1 MGPGG
6 TMNFQMNKPSR
17 QKRVMLGGLSV
28 VAAAVGIRLLSSGP
42 ESAPAATVTSSSAT
56 NLDPTP
62 SQPVKGAMTVVW
74 PTDMAR
80 DPFHSDRVFPPAAP
94 SPEPKQQEVPSV
106 VAPSGLSV
114 DYAAIVRDKM
124 NLKGTILGERP
135 IAMMNGRVYRIGEVL
150 EGFTIVEIEKNQITV
165 EREGTRFVVTVN

>member
-6 TMNFQMNKPSR
+6 TMNVEANKPSR
-17 QKRVMLGGLSV
+17 TKLVMLGGLSV

-42 ESAPAATVTSSSAT
+42 ESAPAATITPPSAT
-56 NLDPTP
+56 PIVPTP
-62 SQPVKGAMTVVW
+62 AQPVQGATAVEW

-80 DPFHSDRVFPPAAP
+80 DPFHSERVFPPAAP
-94 SPEPKQQEVPSV
+94 PPEPKPDVPV
-106 VAPSGLSV
+106 VVTPSALPV
-114 DYAAIVRDKM
+114 DYAAIVREKF

>member
-17 QKRVMLGGLSV
+17 QKVVMLGGLSV

-42 ESAPAATVTSSSAT
+42 ESAPAATVTPSSAT
-56 NLDPTP
+56 PVLPTP
-62 SQPVKGAMTVVW
+62 SQPGKGAMPIVW
-74 PTDMAR
+74 PTDMPR

-94 SPEPKQQEVPSV
+94 PPDPKQQEVPTV
-106 VAPSGLSV
+106 VVPTGLPV
-114 DYAAIVRDKM
+114 DYAAIVREKF

>member
-6 TMNFQMNKPSR
+6 TMNFQVNKLSR
-17 QKRVMLGGLSV
+17 QKMVMLAGLSI
-28 VAAAVGIRLLSSGP
+28 VAAAVAIRLLSSGP

-62 SQPVKGAMTVVW
+62 SQPVKGAMAVVW
-74 PTDMAR
+74 PTDIAR

-94 SPEPKQQEVPSV
+94 PEPKQQEVPTV

-114 DYAAIVRDKM
+114 DYAAIVREKM

>member
-1 MGPGG
+1 
-6 TMNFQMNKPSR
+6 MNFQVNKPSR
-17 QKRVMLGGLSV
+17 QRVVMLGGLSV

-42 ESAPAATVTSSSAT
+42 ESAPAATVTPSSAT
-56 NLDPTP
+56 SVLPTP
-62 SQPVKGAMTVVW
+62 SQSTKGAMTVVW

-94 SPEPKQQEVPSV
+94 TPEPKQQEDPVA

-114 DYAAIVRDKM
+114 DYAAIVREKF

-150 EGFTIVEIEKNQITV
+150 EGFTIVEIQKNQITV
-165 EREGTRFVVTVN
+165 EREGTRFGVTVN

>member
-6 TMNFQMNKPSR
+6 TMNFQVNKLSR
-17 QKRVMLGGLSV
+17 QKTVMLAGLSI
-28 VAAAVGIRLLSSGP
+28 VAAAVAIRLLSSGP

-62 SQPVKGAMTVVW
+62 SQPVKGAMAVVW
-74 PTDMAR
+74 PTDIAR

-94 SPEPKQQEVPSV
+94 PEPKQQEVPTV

-114 DYAAIVRDKM
+114 DYAAIVREKM

-150 EGFTIVEIEKNQITV
+150 DGFTIVEIETNQITV
-165 EREGTRFVVTVN
+165 EREGMRFVVTVN

>member
-1 MGPGG
+1 MSDA
-6 TMNFQMNKPSR
+6 NKTSR
-17 QKRVMLGGLSV
+17 TKLVMLGGLSV

-42 ESAPAATVTSSSAT
+42 EAAPAATVMPSSVSPVV
-56 NLDPTP
+56 PTP
-62 SQPVKGAMTVVW
+62 SQPLKGAMTVVW

-80 DPFHSDRVFPPAAP
+80 DPFHSDLVFPPAAP
-94 SPEPKQQEVPSV
+94 APEPKSDVPV
-106 VAPSGLSV
+106 VVPPSGPGV
-114 DYAAIVRDKM
+114 DYASIVREKI

-135 IAMMNGRVYRIGEVL
+135 IAMMNGRVYRLGEVL

>member
-1 MGPGG
+1 
-6 TMNFQMNKPSR
+6 MNVQVNKLSR
-17 QKRVMLGGLSV
+17 QKIVMLGGLSV

-42 ESAPAATVTSSSAT
+42 ESAPAATVTSSSAI

-62 SQPVKGAMTVVW
+62 SQPVKGAMAVVW

-94 SPEPKQQEVPSV
+94 PEPKQQEAPTV
-106 VAPSGLSV
+106 VAPVGLSV
-114 DYAAIVRDKM
+114 DYAAIVREKM